1 MRYKNKSASQVPKKI
16 CRAAVRKNMKAQ
28 IEKQL
33 QEISKLAVKL
43 EVIVEEKLDN
53 EFAGILQKWADATNY
68 DMLQKEDLKRLKVYS
83 RFYSYY
89 GMETVYY
96 LKTCE
101 AKLYYVSKNYY
112 DENNF
117 KYEREVDF
125 KTLQIYDKI
134 SIIRSLKDVFEKYI
148 EDLNYYIERIKKLEE

>member
-1 MRYKNKSASQVPKKI
+1 
-16 CRAAVRKNMKAQ
+16 MKAQ

-53 EFAGILQKWADATNY
+53 EFADILQKWADATNY
-68 DMLQKEDLKRLKVYS
+68 DMLQKEDLNRLKVYS

-101 AKLYYVSKNYY
+101 AKLYYVSKIDYN
-112 DENNF
+112 ENNF
-117 KYEREVDF
+117 KYESEVKF
-125 KTLQIYDKI
+125 NALQIYDKI
-134 SIIRSLKDVFEKYI
+134 AIMRKLNDVFEKYI
-148 EDLNYYIERIKKLEE
+148 NDLKYYIETIKKMEE

>member
-1 MRYKNKSASQVPKKI
+1 
-16 CRAAVRKNMKAQ
+16 MKAQ

-83 RFYSYY
+83 RFYSYN

-101 AKLYYVSKNYY
+101 AKLYYVSEIDYKE
-112 DENNF
+112 DNF
-117 KYEREVDF
+117 KYERVVDF
-125 KTLQIYDKI
+125 KTLEIYDKI
-134 SIIRSLKDVFEKYI
+134 SIMRSLKDVFEKYI
-148 EDLNYYIERIKKLEE
+148 KDLNYYIETIKKLEE

>member
-1 MRYKNKSASQVPKKI
+1 MPKKI

-68 DMLQKEDLKRLKVYS
+68 DMLQKENLKRLKVYS
-83 RFYSYY
+83 RFYSYD
-89 GMETVYY
+89 
-96 LKTCE
+96 
-101 AKLYYVSKNYY
+101 SY
-112 DENNF
+112 DIHKDE
-117 KYEREVDF
+117 DH
-125 KTLQIYDKI
+125 
-134 SIIRSLKDVFEKYI
+134 SSLPMHQ
-148 EDLNYYIERIKKLEE
+148 

>member
-1 MRYKNKSASQVPKKI
+1 
-16 CRAAVRKNMKAQ
+16 MKAQ

-53 EFAGILQKWADATNY
+53 KFADILQKWADATNY
-68 DMLQKEDLKRLKVYS
+68 DMLQKEDLNRFKVYS

-101 AKLYYVSKNYY
+101 AKLYYVSKIDYN
-112 DENNF
+112 ENIF
-117 KYEREVDF
+117 KYESEVKF
-125 KTLQIYDKI
+125 NALQIYDKI
-134 SIIRSLKDVFEKYI
+134 AIMRKLNDVFEKYI
-148 EDLNYYIERIKKLEE
+148 NDLKYYIETIKKMEE

>member
-1 MRYKNKSASQVPKKI
+1 
-16 CRAAVRKNMKAQ
+16 MKAQ

-68 DMLQKEDLKRLKVYS
+68 DMLQKEDLRRLRVCS
-83 RFYSYY
+83 RFCSCY
-89 GMETVYY
+89 GMEAVYY
-96 LKTCE
+96 LEACE
-101 AKLYYVSKNYY
+101 AKLYYVSKIDY

-117 KYEREVDF
+117 KYERGVDF

-148 EDLNYYIERIKKLEE
+148 EDLNYYIETIKKLEE

>member
-1 MRYKNKSASQVPKKI
+1 
-16 CRAAVRKNMKAQ
+16 MKAQ

-68 DMLQKEDLKRLKVYS
+68 DMLQKKVLKRLKVYS
-83 RFYSYY
+83 RFYSYN
-89 GMETVYY
+89 GMEAVYF

-101 AKLYYVSKNYY
+101 AKLYYVSEIDYKE
-112 DENNF
+112 DNF
-117 KYEREVDF
+117 KYERVVDF
-125 KTLQIYDKI
+125 KTLEIYDKI
-134 SIIRSLKDVFEKYI
+134 SIMRSLKDVFEKYI
-148 EDLNYYIERIKKLEE
+148 KDLNYYIETIKKLEE

>member
-1 MRYKNKSASQVPKKI
+1 
-16 CRAAVRKNMKAQ
+16 MKAQ

-53 EFAGILQKWADATNY
+53 KFADILQKWADATNY
-68 DMLQKEDLKRLKVYS
+68 DMLQKEDLNRLKVYS

-101 AKLYYVSKNYY
+101 AKLYYVSKIDYN
-112 DENNF
+112 ENNF
-117 KYEREVDF
+117 KYESEVKF
-125 KTLQIYDKI
+125 NALQIYDKI
-134 SIIRSLKDVFEKYI
+134 AIMRKLNDVFEKYI
-148 EDLNYYIERIKKLEE
+148 NDLKYYIETIKKMEE

>member
-1 MRYKNKSASQVPKKI
+1 
-16 CRAAVRKNMKAQ
+16 MKAQ

-68 DMLQKEDLKRLKVYS
+68 DMLQKENFKRLKVYS

-101 AKLYYVSKNYY
+101 AKLYYVSQIDYN
-112 DENNF
+112 ENNF
-117 KYEREVDF
+117 KYERVVDF
-125 KTLQIYDKI
+125 KTLEIYDKI
-134 SIIRSLKDVFEKYI
+134 SIIRSLKDVFEKYKK
-148 EDLNYYIERIKKLEE
+148 DLNYYIETIKKLEE

>member
-1 MRYKNKSASQVPKKI
+1 MET
-16 CRAAVRKNMKAQ
+16 Q

-83 RFYSYY
+83 RFYSYNV
-89 GMETVYY
+89 MEPVYY
-96 LKTCE
+96 LKTSE
-101 AKLYYVSKNYY
+101 ANLYYVSKNDYN
-112 DENNF
+112 ENNF
-117 KYEREVDF
+117 KYERGVDF
-125 KTLQIYDKI
+125 KTLQISDKI

-148 EDLNYYIERIKKLEE
+148 EDLNDYIERIKKLEE

>member
-1 MRYKNKSASQVPKKI
+1 
-16 CRAAVRKNMKAQ
+16 MKAQ

-53 EFAGILQKWADATNY
+53 KFADILQKWADATNY
-68 DMLQKEDLKRLKVYS
+68 DMLQKEDLNRLKVYS

-96 LKTCE
+96 LKTCK
-101 AKLYYVSKNYY
+101 AKLYYVSKIDYN
-112 DENNF
+112 ENNF
-117 KYEREVDF
+117 KYESEVKF
-125 KTLQIYDKI
+125 NALQIYDKI
-134 SIIRSLKDVFEKYI
+134 AIMRKLNDVFEKYI
-148 EDLNYYIERIKKLEE
+148 NDLKYYIETIKKMEE

>member
-1 MRYKNKSASQVPKKI
+1 VPKKI

-53 EFAGILQKWADATNY
+53 EFAGVLQKWADATNY
-68 DMLQKEDLKRLKVYS
+68 DMLQKENLKRLKVYS
-83 RFYSYY
+83 RFYSYDSY
-89 GMETVYY
+89 DGMETVYY

-101 AKLYYVSKNYY
+101 AKLYYVSQIDYN
-112 DENNF
+112 ENNF

-148 EDLNYYIERIKKLEE
+148 EDLNYYIEKIKKLEE

>member
-1 MRYKNKSASQVPKKI
+1 
-16 CRAAVRKNMKAQ
+16 MKAQ

-83 RFYSYY
+83 RFYSYN

-101 AKLYYVSKNYY
+101 AKLYYVSEIDYKE
-112 DENNF
+112 DNF
-117 KYEREVDF
+117 KYERVVDF
-125 KTLQIYDKI
+125 KTLQIYGKI
-134 SIIRSLKDVFEKYI
+134 SIMRSLKDVFEKYI
-148 EDLNYYIERIKKLEE
+148 KDLNYYIETIKKLEE

>member
-1 MRYKNKSASQVPKKI
+1 
-16 CRAAVRKNMKAQ
+16 MKAQ

-68 DMLQKEDLKRLKVYS
+68 DMLQKENLKRLKVYS
-83 RFYSYY
+83 RIYSYY
-89 GMETVYY
+89 GMGTVYY

-101 AKLYYVSKNYY
+101 AKLYYVSQIDYN
-112 DENNF
+112 ENNF
-117 KYEREVDF
+117 KYERVVDF
-125 KTLQIYDKI
+125 KTLEIYDKI

-148 EDLNYYIERIKKLEE
+148 EDLNYYIETIKKLEE

>member
-1 MRYKNKSASQVPKKI
+1 MPKKI

-83 RFYSYY
+83 RFYSYN

-101 AKLYYVSKNYY
+101 AKLYYVSEIDYKE
-112 DENNF
+112 DNF
-117 KYEREVDF
+117 KYERVVDF
-125 KTLQIYDKI
+125 KTLEIYDKI
-134 SIIRSLKDVFEKYI
+134 SIMRSLKDVFEKYI
-148 EDLNYYIERIKKLEE
+148 KDLNYYIETIKKLEE

>member
-1 MRYKNKSASQVPKKI
+1 
-16 CRAAVRKNMKAQ
+16 MKAQ

-68 DMLQKEDLKRLKVYS
+68 DILQKGYSKRLKVYS
-83 RFYSYY
+83 RFYSYN
-89 GMETVYY
+89 GMEPVYY

-101 AKLYYVSKNYY
+101 AKLYYVSKNDYY
-112 DENNF
+112 ENNF

-134 SIIRSLKDVFEKYI
+134 SIIRSLKDFFEKYI
-148 EDLNYYIERIKKLEE
+148 EDLNYYIEIIKKLEE

>member
-1 MRYKNKSASQVPKKI
+1 
-16 CRAAVRKNMKAQ
+16 MKAQ

-53 EFAGILQKWADATNY
+53 EFADILQKWADATNY
-68 DMLQKEDLKRLKVYS
+68 DMLQKEDLNRLKVYS

-96 LKTCE
+96 LKTCK
-101 AKLYYVSKNYY
+101 AKLYYVSKIDYN
-112 DENNF
+112 ENNF
-117 KYEREVDF
+117 KYESEVKF
-125 KTLQIYDKI
+125 NALQIYDKI
-134 SIIRSLKDVFEKYI
+134 AIMRKLNDVFEKYI
-148 EDLNYYIERIKKLEE
+148 NDLKYYIETIKKMEE

>member
-1 MRYKNKSASQVPKKI
+1 
-16 CRAAVRKNMKAQ
+16 MKAQ

-53 EFAGILQKWADATNY
+53 KFADILQKWADATNY
-68 DMLQKEDLKRLKVYS
+68 DMLQKEDLNRLKVYS

-101 AKLYYVSKNYY
+101 AKLYYVSKIDYN
-112 DENNF
+112 ENNF
-117 KYEREVDF
+117 KYESEVKF
-125 KTLQIYDKI
+125 NALQIYDKI
-134 SIIRSLKDVFEKYI
+134 AIMRKLNDVFEKYI
-148 EDLNYYIERIKKLEE
+148 NDLKYYIEKIKKMEE